1 LRGDVRR
8 SVLGAGKFAAM
19 IEGCFALENHLKTIG
34 FRIREGKASPSMLA
48 VIFGKSGE
56 SLWKRL
62 YFLNHGV

>member
-1 LRGDVRR
+1 VATCEEAFSG
-8 SVLGAGKFAAM
+8 
-19 IEGCFALENHLKTIG
+19 LEDDG
-34 FRIREGKASPSMLA
+34 FRIREGKASASMLA